1 MATAVSS
8 ETGAAGSLGAA
19 QILANAHA
27 LAPAIAER
35 SQEIEA
41 LRRLPADLVEELR
54 AAGFFRMGRSY
65 AKGGPQMS
73 LPQHLEVIEILAH
86 ADPSVGW
93 CVKIGTDSG
102 LIAEFLEPAASARL
116 LPAPDMITAGQFTTA
131 HGTLERVEGG
141 FPLTGRF
148 PFGSGV
154 THADVVMS
162 GGALFENGAPVIGPG
177 GVPEGRLAFCRAD
190 QVTVEDTWHTHGL
203 RGSGSCHY
211 RADGVFIPED
221 QALRIEAAMFANR
234 DPLYSS
240 GFNWVTTMAAVP
252 LGTARRALDEAKALI
267 HQRKAGI
274 PPRPMAEIPQVREAI
289 ARAETAWGAAH
300 AFLYR
305 AAEEFWA
312 GLEAGDPRVETK
324 GRLALANVNSFRMAA
339 DVTRQLFDLIGAN
352 VIFDGSVLERLARDA
367 LTLNQHM
374 IIAQPAV
381 ETYGAMMLG
390 REHPSPLY

>member
-1 MATAVSS
+1 MATASQPAD
-8 ETGAAGSLGAA
+8 ELTAER
-19 QILANAHA
+19 ILANARDM
-27 LAPAIAER
+27 APAIVAR
-35 SQEIEA
+35 SEEIEA
-41 LRRLPADLVEELR
+41 LRRLPADLVADLR
-54 AAGFFRMGRSY
+54 AAGFFRMGRSR
-65 AKGGPQMS
+65 AKGGPQLT
-73 LPQHLEVIEILAH
+73 LPQHLEVIEVLAQ

-102 LIAEFLEPAASARL
+102 LLAEFLPPAASARL
-116 LPAPDMITAGQFTTA
+116 LPEPDMITAGQFTTA
-131 HGTLERVEGG
+131 HGKVERVEGG
-141 FPLTGRF
+141 YLLTGRF

-162 GGALFENGAPVIGPG
+162 GGALVESGAPVIGPG
-177 GVPEGRLAFCRAD
+177 GIPEGRLAFCRAD

-221 QALRIEAAMFANR
+221 QALRIERALFEGR

-240 GFNWVTTMAAVP
+240 GFNWVTTMASVP
-252 LGTARRALDEAKALI
+252 LGTARRAIDEAKALI
-267 HQRKAGI
+267 QVRKAGL
-274 PPRPMAEIPQVREAI
+274 PPRPMAETVQAREAI
-289 ARAETAWGAAH
+289 ARAETAYGAAR
-300 AFLYR
+300 AFLYHS
-305 AAEEFWA
+305 AEDFWA
-312 GLEAGDPRVETK
+312 ELEAGTPATETK
-324 GRLALANVNSFRMAA
+324 GRLALANVNAFRMAA

-352 VIFDGSVLERLARDA
+352 VIFQGSALERLARDA

-390 REHPSPLY
+390 QEHPSPLY